1 MPGEYTT
8 EALQAHFDN
17 TNQRLAAIED
27 TLKRICDSIGLP
39 YSTWTEEQ
47 GVPDEVVQLATSG
60 DKLGA
65 VKRLR
70 ELTGV
75 DFEQARDVVGGL

>member
-1 MPGEYTT
+1 MPGEFTT
-8 EALQAHFDN
+8 ESIQAHFDN
-17 TNQRLAAIED
+17 TNRRLAAIEE

-47 GVPDEVVQLATSG
+47 GVPDEVIQLAGSG

-65 VKRLR
+65 IKKLR

-75 DFEQARDVVGGL
+75 EFERAREIVAGL